1 MFIIYT
7 VYIHLTRVFYMARS
21 DILFG
26 SGGDGDGG
34 LCAVYIIIVVI
45 YT

>member
-21 DILFG
+21 DILF
-26 SGGDGDGG
+26 SGGGGGG
-34 LCAVYIIIVVI
+34 LCAVYIIIYAY